1 MSEETPIYDFNK
13 FKAALERLG
22 YTIGEAKPYTPL
34 EVADVNLSNIQSG
47 EVEITDEG
55 IFYVNPNTSNKQQI
69 FLYMRNYNMA
79 DWGKPKFHITN
90 CITLQKLGT
99 KRYRRANTGTVIVYD
114 TSQERDVEVSGLP
127 LCKNCLRI
135 IRAARQLDYGSDMTS
150 DEFEQILREAGED
163 TENDQEPDTDLEGYT
178 WKWQKISE
186 AYRTKRNYTCENCGF
201 HPESRMDRQFIHV
214 HHKDGRKTNN
224 RESNLQCLCIACHS
238 NVNPTHQENFSKGAN
253 RVMLDSFKKKYP
265 TVGKAKQQMSDNSPN
280 NTINVLG
287 KHLEPPQPIKR
298 INLGQFNISNDNS
311 KDDFPF

>member
-34 EVADVNLSNIQSG
+34 EVADVNLSNIQRG

-79 DWGKPKFHITN
+79 DWGKPRFHITN
-90 CITLQKLGT
+90 CTTLQELGT

-150 DEFEQILREAGED
+150 DEFEQILRAAGED

-265 TVGKAKQQMSDNSPN
+265 TAGKAKQQMSDNSPN

>member
-34 EVADVNLSNIQSG
+34 EVAEVNLSNIQSG

-79 DWGKPKFHITN
+79 DWGKPRFHITN
-90 CITLQKLGT
+90 CTTLQELGT

-150 DEFEQILREAGED
+150 DEFEQILREAGVD

-265 TVGKAKQQMSDNSPN
+265 TIGKAKQQMSDNSPN

>member
-90 CITLQKLGT
+90 CTTLQKLGT

-238 NVNPTHQENFSKGAN
+238 NVNPIHQENFSKGAN

>member
-79 DWGKPKFHITN
+79 DFGKPKFHITN
-90 CITLQKLGT
+90 CDTLQKLGT

-163 TENDQEPDTDLEGYT
+163 TENDQEPDTDWEGYT

>member
-79 DWGKPKFHITN
+79 DWGKPRFHITN
-90 CITLQKLGT
+90 CTTLQELGT

>member
-34 EVADVNLSNIQSG
+34 EVAEVNLSNIQSG

-79 DWGKPKFHITN
+79 DWGKPRFHITN
-90 CITLQKLGT
+90 CTTLQELGT

-186 AYRTKRNYTCENCGF
+186 ACRTKRNYTCENCGF

-265 TVGKAKQQMSDNSPN
+265 TIGKAKQQMSDNSPN

>member
-1 MSEETPIYDFNK
+1 MSEKTPPIYDFNK

-79 DWGKPKFHITN
+79 DWGKPRFHITN
-90 CITLQKLGT
+90 CTTLQALGT

-127 LCKNCLRI
+127 LCKHCLKI
-135 IRAARQLDYGSDMTS
+135 IQAAMQLDYGSDMTS
-150 DEFEQILREAGED
+150 DEFEQILRAAGED

-178 WKWQKISE
+178 WKWPKISE
-186 AYRTKRNYTCENCGF
+186 AYRTKRNYTCEVCGF
-201 HPESRMDRQFIHV
+201 HPENRMDRRFLHV

-238 NVNPTHQENFSKGAN
+238 NVNQTHQENFSRGAN
-253 RVMLDSFKKKYP
+253 RVMLDDFKKKYP
-265 TVGKAKQQMSDNSPN
+265 NADT
-280 NTINVLG
+280 
-287 KHLEPPQPIKR
+287 
-298 INLGQFNISNDNS
+298 
-311 KDDFPF
+311 